1 LCPGRTLDGAEFRTT
16 TAVPGTMVNDLEIFA
31 ATLPETQYNFEATN
45 HNDKVQ
51 QKFVE

>member
-1 LCPGRTLDGAEFRTT
+1 
-16 TAVPGTMVNDLEIFA
+16 MVNDLEILA
-31 ATLPETQYNFEATN
+31 ATLHETQYNFEATN

>member
-1 LCPGRTLDGAEFRTT
+1 MPRSHIRRSRIENYHGGA
-16 TAVPGTMVNDLEIFA
+16 ATMGNDLEIFA